1 MTMDHDEEIARDRAG
16 RDALEALCAR
26 LSCDWSL
33 DLTAPRPV
41 VTLHRAGVF
50 LASAAGD
57 TLADAVRAHA
67 EIYADAPAP
76 TTPDR
81 GPLRPDAIYRV
92 DPHPRASASDV
103 VWITRRAGISAET
116 VRDYAEAAALDPSR
130 VAVRFFLTTDPRE
143 CPADCLEG

>member
-1 MTMDHDEEIARDRAG
+1 MDHDEEIARDRAG

-26 LSCDWSL
+26 LSCEWSL

-67 EIYADAPAP
+67 EILDASTAA
-76 TTPDR
+76 PDR
-81 GPLRPDAIYRV
+81 GPLPKGALYEVDAHPALAGVAYR
-92 DPHPRASASDV
+92 
-103 VWITRRAGISAET
+103 TKRAGLAAES
-116 VRDYAEAAALDPSR
+116 VRDYLDAAAGDR
-130 VAVRFFLTTDPRE
+130 DGVAVRVWLTTDPRE
-143 CPADCLEG
+143 CPVDCMEG

>member
-67 EIYADAPAP
+67 EIHCAP

-81 GPLRPDAIYRV
+81 GPRPKGALYEV
-92 DPHPRASASDV
+92 STHPALAGVAHR
-103 VWITRRAGISAET
+103 TKRAGHAASS
-116 VRDYAEAAALDPSR
+116 VRDYLDAAAGDR
-130 VAVRFFLTTDPRE
+130 DGVAVKVWLTTDPRE